1 MDLQASNQGTVTHR
15 TIATN
20 ILKVYIHV
28 AYYSFNTD
36 TWQKNTI
43 ETSVSRFVMKYN
55 DGSFMIFRIHF

>member
-1 MDLQASNQGTVTHR
+1 MDLQTSNKCTVTHG

-20 ILKVYIHV
+20 ILKVHIHV

-36 TWQKNTI
+36 IWQKNTI

-55 DGSFMIFRIHF
+55 DYLKWSKY

>member
-1 MDLQASNQGTVTHR
+1 MDLQTSNQCTVTHG

-20 ILKVYIHV
+20 IPKVYIHV

-55 DGSFMIFRIHF
+55 DYLKWSKY